1 MLDLKTSLEH
11 CTFCP
16 RLCSH
21 TCPVSLT
28 SAREALTPQAKM
40 SFYAARKLG
49 EGSFAAAAAGSE
61 TALPQRPQPPNYL
74 LKCGIL
80 ADFLIFISPDSRI
93 PATILPEAPLH
104 PA

>member
-49 EGSFAAAAAGSE
+49 GAALRRPRGADGFTAAA
-61 TALPQRPQPPNYL
+61 TADLRLHRLRGLHHSLRPQRSSR
-74 LKCGIL
+74 L
-80 ADFLIFISPDSRI
+80 AR
-93 PATILPEAPLH
+93 
-104 PA
+104 